1 MMRSWREGV
10 GRKVKEE
17 SVLAFI
23 APSLRLVLSSRSR
36 LRHLITCGIPSRL
49 VMSSRSSSRHRLVA
63 CLLIPFHPGSVS
75 PVRLA
80 RASRPCV
87 SPSDLL
93 ITRLVS
99 HCLVSRPHCLTLSSL
114 PLPPPSPLLRP
125 IPCPCSFL
133 VSRMKTPSATPGNHK

>member
-23 APSLRLVLSSRSR
+23 SPSLRLVLSSRSR

-63 CLLIPFHPGSVS
+63 CLLIPFHPESVS

-80 RASRPCV
+80 RASRHLICSSPV
-87 SPSDLL
+87 SFRIAS
-93 ITRLVS
+93 
-99 HCLVSRPHCLTLSSL
+99 CLVPIASRYHLY
-114 PLPPPSPLLRP
+114 
-125 IPCPCSFL
+125 PCPRRLLFCVPYRAPAHSLCL
-133 VSRMKTPSATPGNHK
+133 V